1 MPRITK
7 QTQVD
12 QDLIEIWLYTFKAW
26 GEQQADKYLDD
37 LDAAIQLLAEQ
48 PLICRERIELVPPIR
63 IHHHEHHLIVY
74 LAIGDGINIVRVLHE
89 NMDVDSHLDKL
100 ESGE

>member
-1 MPRITK
+1 MPRVIT

-12 QDLIEIWLYTFKAW
+12 QDLIEIWLYTFKEW

-48 PLICRERIELVPPIR
+48 PLICRERIELAPPVR
-63 IHHHEHHLIVY
+63 IHRHGHHLIVY
-74 LAIGDGINIVRVLHE
+74 LAIDDGINIVRVLHE
-89 NMDVDSHLDKL
+89 NMDIDSHLDQL
-100 ESGE
+100 ESSQ